1 MQNKLFEVRDRATF
15 IPVMAIHIDGN
26 CTDQEDWLLRRSGYG
41 ESEGRNYV
49 YLIHLQTGEGQYDPY
64 KWGRGSRTLREAHK
78 YIVEHFDELQT
89 GDVVDVEFI
98 LGESATKKIT
108 ERYW

>member
-26 CTDQEDWLLRRSGYG
+26 CADQEDWLLRRSGYG
-41 ESEGRNYV
+41 KGEGRNYV

-64 KWGRGSRTLREAHK
+64 KWGCCSRTLHEAHR
-78 YIVEHFDELQT
+78 YITEHFDELQT
-89 GDVVDVEFI
+89 GDVIDVEFI
-98 LGESATKKIT
+98 LGESAIKKTT
-108 ERYW
+108 ERY

>member
-41 ESEGRNYV
+41 KSEDRDYV

-64 KWGRGSRTLREAHK
+64 KWGRCSRTLHEAHK
-78 YIVEHFDELQT
+78 YIIAHFDELQT
-89 GDVVDVEFI
+89 GDVIDVEFI
-98 LGESATKKIT
+98 LGESATKKTT
-108 ERYW
+108 ERY

>member
-41 ESEGRNYV
+41 NRDRDYT
-49 YLIHLQTGEGQYDPY
+49 YLIHLHTGEGQYDPY
-64 KWGRGSRTLREAHK
+64 NWDVTRTMREAHR
-78 YIVEHFDELQT
+78 YIAKHFDELQT
-89 GDVVDVEFI
+89 GDVIDVEYI
-98 LGESATKKIT
+98 LGESATKKTT
-108 ERYW
+108 ERY

>member
-41 ESEGRNYV
+41 KGEGRDYV

-64 KWGRGSRTLREAHK
+64 KWGCCSRTLYEAHR
-78 YIVEHFDELQT
+78 YIVTHFDKLQT
-89 GDVVDVEFI
+89 GDVIDVEFI
-98 LGESATKKIT
+98 LGESVTKKTT
-108 ERYW
+108 ERY

>member
-41 ESEGRNYV
+41 KSEDRDYV
-49 YLIHLQTGEGQYDPY
+49 YLINLQTGEGQYDPY
-64 KWGRGSRTLREAHK
+64 KWGCYSRTLHEAHR
-78 YIVEHFDELQT
+78 YITAHFDELQT

-108 ERYW
+108 ERY

>member
-15 IPVMAIHIDGN
+15 IPVMAVHIDGN

-41 ESEGRNYV
+41 KSEDRDYV

-64 KWGRGSRTLREAHK
+64 KWGCCSRTLHEAHR
-78 YIVEHFDELQT
+78 YITEHFDELQT
-89 GDVVDVEFI
+89 GDVIDVEFI
-98 LGESATKKIT
+98 LGESAIKKTT
-108 ERYW
+108 ERY

>member
-41 ESEGRNYV
+41 KSEDRDYV

-64 KWGRGSRTLREAHK
+64 KWGCCSRTLHEAHR
-78 YIVEHFDELQT
+78 YITAHFDELQT
-89 GDVVDVEFI
+89 GDVIDVEFI
-98 LGESATKKIT
+98 LGESATKKTT
-108 ERYW
+108 ERY